1 MPRGGNREGAGRK
14 SKGNHLSPRAIEE
27 IRVKIKTDWILKR
40 LHAHIAKG
48 CMEPSAVS
56 AALGLL
62 RKIIPDLQAID
73 LKAQVEEKPASEMTD
88 AELEAEIAS
97 TAAQIRAAAR
107 EDEASADLKFAH

>member
-1 MPRGGNREGAGRK
+1 LDTQTPA
-14 SKGNHLSPRAIEE
+14 RAY
-27 IRVKIKTDWILKR
+27 RKR
-40 LHAHIAKG
+40 LHGAFRGQCGTWATSKDY
-48 CMEPSAVS
+48 
-56 AALGLL
+56 
-62 RKIIPDLQAID
+62 PDLQAID

>member
-62 RKIIPDLQAID
+62 RKIIPTCRRSILR
-73 LKAQVEEKPASEMTD
+73 LKLRRSPRRK
-88 AELEAEIAS
+88 
-97 TAAQIRAAAR
+97 
-107 EDEASADLKFAH
+107 